1 MPLLAACSFNSQQ
14 RIFPLS
20 LEPEVAPTG
29 LNGTNTTWTSFY
41 LSWESID
48 PGFIPGILRNY
59 RVSYEI
65 QDPGFNQAYDGDVL
79 VGTRSTSFNLTDLI
93 GLTNYK
99 ITVSG
104 VTVKDGPGVE
114 VYLKTNEGGKLISV

>member
-1 MPLLAACSFNSQQ
+1 M
-14 RIFPLS
+14 
-20 LEPEVAPTG
+20 
-29 LNGTNTTWTSFY
+29 NGTNTTWTSFY

-48 PGFIPGILRNY
+48 PEFIPGILRSY

-65 QDPGFNQAYDGDVL
+65 QDPGFNQAYDGDIL
-79 VGTRSTSFNLTDLI
+79 VDGQDTSVNLTGLI

-99 ITVSG
+99 ITVNG

-114 VYLKTNEGGKLISV
+114 VYLKTKEGGKAISLELVDHRFISRSL